1 MRPASLEFL
10 QKIIETASPSG
21 AEHAVAQCYADYV
34 APFSDRVSRD
44 VIGNTVAVLN
54 EDGKVRILL
63 AGHMDEIS
71 FIIHHIDE
79 RGFLFFSPVGG
90 HDSAID
96 LGQRVWVHGTER
108 VAGVVG
114 RKAIHLMTPDELQK
128 KPQFRTLWIDIGAS
142 SYDEASAVAAI
153 GDVVTYQQSFQ
164 RLLGD
169 FAVSR
174 AFDNKAGLCIIAD
187 ALRILKD
194 DGGLHPD
201 VAVYAVATVQ
211 EEIGSRGAQIAA
223 FEINPHTAIAI
234 DMGHGRDIPGL
245 SVSEFGRLDL
255 GAGPGIARG
264 ANTNPL
270 VFDLMK
276 SAAEKDS
283 IPFQT
288 TAAAG
293 TTPTD
298 ANALQV
304 SGRGSATG
312 LLEVPLR
319 YMHTPSEVLH
329 LTDVENC
336 ARLLAAYCR
345 AVTPDTQFS
354 PGLRISQDD
363 KRR

>member
-1 MRPASLEFL
+1 MLGLVAVRKYHVVWKQAFLEVGHRADASSLALGSRTRAQAFSVM
-10 QKIIETASPSG
+10 IGHSNSPSP
-21 AEHAVAQCYADYV
+21 ALLSWILAQCGCLTCVPHDADLY
-34 APFSDRVSRD
+34 
-44 VIGNTVAVLN
+44 
-54 EDGKVRILL
+54 
-63 AGHMDEIS
+63 
-71 FIIHHIDE
+71 
-79 RGFLFFSPVGG
+79 
-90 HDSAID
+90 
-96 LGQRVWVHGTER
+96 
-108 VAGVVG
+108 G
-114 RKAIHLMTPDELQK
+114 R
-128 KPQFRTLWIDIGAS
+128 
-142 SYDEASAVAAI
+142 
-153 GDVVTYQQSFQ
+153 
-164 RLLGD
+164 
-169 FAVSR
+169 
-174 AFDNKAGLCIIAD
+174 
-187 ALRILKD
+187 
-194 DGGLHPD
+194 
-201 VAVYAVATVQ
+201 
-211 EEIGSRGAQIAA
+211 AQIAT

-234 DMGHGRDIPGL
+234 DTGHGRDIPGL